1 MIVEEGCFLN
11 ILDKLALDIE
21 VLRQEM
27 HSLLEQGKPL
37 TSPEV
42 IIISEKLD
50 KLIDEYNIMKIKLL

>member
-1 MIVEEGCFLN
+1 
-11 ILDKLALDIE
+11 
-21 VLRQEM
+21 M